1 MTKIGC
7 DNSNTEREIQ
17 SLIVWINHT
26 ENITLLQ
33 KSKTHEN
40 TTQPTFLN
48 TKETIVYTNYTHMEI
63 DVEWL
68 CKHMQCTLNTSTV

>member
-1 MTKIGC
+1 MTKIGR

-26 ENITLLQ
+26 ENITLYFSKQ

-40 TTQPTFLN
+40 TTQHKRNHCIYQLHTYGDRCRM
-48 TKETIVYTNYTHMEI
+48 V
-63 DVEWL
+63 V
-68 CKHMQCTLNTSTV
+68 